1 MGVKERIGA
10 LFGKIVNLP
19 DERREA
25 LLRGERW
32 VGEPPKQGPTPQK
45 KGEGMVSVDDLPKAT
60 RVFGDRD
67 WS

>member
-10 LFGKIVNLP
+10 FFGKIGGNLP
-19 DERREA
+19 DEGREG

-32 VGEPPKQGPTPQK
+32 VGEPPKQGRTPPRGSDEIK
-45 KGEGMVSVDDLPKAT
+45 P
-60 RVFGDRD
+60 DRWPPGADMD